1 MWVYNSSGIDRNTG
15 EEFVFETPV
24 TEIPKWSKKN
34 HSLFTKKFKNICLT
48 LLCIQKRY
56 KYIDKNIFLLFIE
69 KLAYG
74 NKYIIDFNETPFNIF
89 LRVMKRSEED
99 TRSIYRKIQY
109 SDLTYSTGF
118 GITDT
123 RITNINEE
131 NYRKGV
137 ISIESKGKQLNYSIL
152 KENSLFEISIG
163 LTFNIFKEKEKRTRL
178 YQQLRKTYTVISS
191 EKEMHISNRFL
202 FVALF
207 IILLAYLI
215 CKL

>member
-15 EEFVFETPV
+15 EEFVFETPI
-24 TEIPKWSKKN
+24 TDTPKWSKKN

-48 LLCIQKRY
+48 LLCIQKHY
-56 KYIDKNIFLLFIE
+56 NYIDKNIFLLFIE

-89 LRVMKRSEED
+89 LRVTKHSEED
-99 TRSIYRKIQY
+99 MRSIYRKIQY
-109 SDLTYSTGF
+109 SDLIYSTGF

-123 RITNINEE
+123 RMINVNEE

-137 ISIESKGKQLNYSIL
+137 ISIESKEKQLNYSIL

-163 LTFNIFKEKEKRTRL
+163 LTFNIFKEKEKRIRL
-178 YQQLRKTYTVISS
+178 YQQLRKTYTDILS
-191 EKEMHISNRFL
+191 EKKSHILNRFL
-202 FVALF
+202 FVFFLLF
-207 IILLAYLI
+207 FLYLI
-215 CKL
+215 LK